1 MKNKNEQKFPLWGL
15 GSNIPNFIT
24 TLNLFAGCLAIYYGF
39 RGNYELV
46 FLFVLLA
53 AVFDFADGLAA
64 RLLHAYSPMGKE
76 LDSLA
81 DVVSFGVAPGVLV
94 LSLLTQSELP
104 YWVAF
109 AGFIIPV
116 FSALLLAKFN
126 IDERQTSSFIGLP
139 TPANALFWV
148 GLGFSYSEIL
158 IANPWYI
165 LAFTVIFSGFLVS
178 ELPMFSLKFKNLKW
192 KDNSVQ
198 FIFLAISLLLI
209 VFFNLNALSLIIA
222 WYIVFS
228 IIMHFLKTGKT

>member
-1 MKNKNEQKFPLWGL
+1 MIKKH
-15 GSNIPNFIT
+15 IPNFIT
-24 TLNLFAGCLAIYYGF
+24 SLNLFAGCMAIYYGF

-46 FLFVLLA
+46 LLFVLVA

-94 LSLLTQSELP
+94 LSMLMQSGLP
-104 YWVAF
+104 QWMAF

-116 FSALLLAKFN
+116 FSALRLAKFN
-126 IDERQTSSFIGLP
+126 IDDRQASSFIGLP

-148 GLGFSYSEIL
+148 GLGYSYSEIL
-158 IANPWYI
+158 IANSWYI
-165 LAFTVIFSGFLVS
+165 LAFTVIFSGLLVS

-192 KDNSVQ
+192 KDNQVQ
-198 FIFLAISLLLI
+198 YFFLIISIVLI
-209 VFFNLNALSLIIA
+209 AVFGTKALALIIA

-228 IIMHFLKTGKT
+228 IIIHFFKTKTVYK